1 MRLPR
6 LPVPSGTPWT
16 HAELAAVRKL
26 WQLER
31 RRGATA
37 TDIATLSAVLL
48 PRRSPQEV
56 RELLDSREFLA
67 HRRLLYARASVQR
80 RGSAPPR
87 GGPATRKE
95 EEAAD
100 VKRLASAPTLP
111 APSPSPSPA
120 AAPDVDWVMDKLKA
134 ARSNL
139 DLVLG
144 RSSTAS
150 LASDH
155 AAALAA
161 YTEIGKKKGALDAL
175 VLATP
180 AAIHLGRVGQ

>member
-16 HAELAAVRKL
+16 HVELAAARKL

-31 RRGATA
+31 RRRAA
-37 TDIATLSAVLL
+37 AADVAALAAVLL

-56 RELLDSREFLA
+56 RELLDSREFAA

-80 RGSAPPR
+80 RTAAP
-87 GGPATRKE
+87 AARKE
-95 EEAAD
+95 EGEAPG
-100 VKRLASAPTLP
+100 VKRPASAPTLP
-111 APSPSPSPA
+111 APAPPAAA

-139 DLVLG
+139 DSVLG
-144 RSSTAS
+144 RSSAAS
-150 LASDH
+150 PASDH

-161 YTEIGKKKGALDAL
+161 YAEIGRKKGALDAL